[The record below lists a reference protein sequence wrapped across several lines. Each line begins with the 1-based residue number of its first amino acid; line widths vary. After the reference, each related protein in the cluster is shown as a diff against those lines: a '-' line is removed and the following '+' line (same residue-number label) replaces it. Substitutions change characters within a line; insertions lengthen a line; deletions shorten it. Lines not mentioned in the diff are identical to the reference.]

1 MFTSEA
7 FQKSFEFKSLQI
19 RYCDILEWYVVQNIH
34 FMEMHWIV
42 DCIMISS
49 LCNLQLYTL
58 KSTSY
63 FSQEKR
69 VWILRDS
76 INAKICN
83 HLYFSIVLCPF
94 VGPLVEQSMLIV
106 YYFIIDFISF
116 ESITNQTFAIHTC
129 INRAGQYDPC
139 YCSAFDS
146 TYFNNLHFKNRIENY

>member
-1 MFTSEA
+1 MIYQSG
-7 FQKSFEFKSLQI
+7 I
-19 RYCDILEWYVVQNIH
+19 VVQNNH
-34 FMEMHWIV
+34 LMAMDWIV
-42 DCIMISS
+42 HCIMTSS
-49 LCNLQLYTL
+49 LCNLKLYTL
-58 KSTSY
+58 NSTSY

-76 INAKICN
+76 LNAKICK

-116 ESITNQTFAIHTC
+116 ESITNAIHTY

-146 TYFNNLHFKNRIENY
+146 KYFNNLHFKNRIENY